1 MTGNG
6 REAVTASAHGSRWII
21 GLFVLGFLVLRFG
34 NDAMRVVESRRPS
47 VSHGTPASGS
57 LEHGKRLPTSGPNYR
72 AYSLLGALLGR
83 NSVNSRVRATVIDA
97 YAAVA
102 QTLPDVQ
109 WVYGETG
116 WPRGGRFPPHK
127 THQNGLSVDFM
138 VPVRDLAGDPARLP
152 TWPWRRF
159 GYALEFDSTGR
170 GTGSIRGVVI
180 DFPAIAAHLLALADA
195 TPRHGLAI
203 DVVIFAPEL
212 ERRLLAAPGGDQLR
226 GRVRF
231 TRRPPWVRHD
241 EHYHVNFRVLPKG
254 GSLAPS
260 AKALSV
266 PNAVSRGRF
275 LDPSV

>member
-1 MTGNG
+1 MLRRAARG
-6 REAVTASAHGSRWII
+6 RWARWII
-21 GLFVLGFLVLRFG
+21 GLLVVGLLALRFG
-34 NDAMRVVESRRPS
+34 NDAMRLTESPRAS
-47 VSHGTPASGS
+47 VSHGTPDRGS
-57 LEHGKRLPTSGPNYR
+57 LDHGKRLPTSGPNYR

-102 QTLPDVQ
+102 KSQPEVE

-116 WPRGGRFPPHK
+116 WPRGGPFPPHK
-127 THQNGLSVDFM
+127 THENGLSVDFM
-138 VPVRDLAGDPARLP
+138 VPVRDRAGHPARLP
-152 TWPWRRF
+152 TWPWQKF

-170 GTGSIRGVVI
+170 GTGSIDDLVI
-180 DFPAIAAHLLALADA
+180 DFPAIAAHLVALADA
-195 TPRHGLAI
+195 APRHGLAV

-241 EHYHVNFRVLPKG
+241 EHYHVNFRVLPSG
-254 GSLAPS
+254 DEERSASS
-260 AKALSV
+260 AKSA
-266 PNAVSRGRF
+266 
-275 LDPSV
+275 